1 VADGRDLVDD
11 GPAREGGGSEGA
23 VSIRPK
29 RREAPG
35 RADGGGI
42 VSLHL
47 QYVSQVVAIS
57 QGGQKKT
64 RKASSIYTCKE
75 GGELNNGRGRRM
87 MGSNNPSAS
96 LNRGQLCMCMRYNHL
111 TMEY

>member
-1 VADGRDLVDD
+1 MADVRDLVDD
-11 GPAREGGGSEGA
+11 GPAREGAGSEGA
-23 VSIRPK
+23 ESIRPK
-29 RREAPG
+29 RRDALG

-64 RKASSIYTCKE
+64 
-75 GGELNNGRGRRM
+75 
-87 MGSNNPSAS
+87 
-96 LNRGQLCMCMRYNHL
+96 
-111 TMEY
+111 